1 MKILTDGGH
10 DITDEDSKRVALFI
24 GRFQPFHKGHLFM
37 IKRIFADFNEV
48 IIGIGSAQYSNT
60 KDNPFTIE
68 ERVEMIQRALKEH
81 NLKDCTVIPIEDLH
95 NDGLWAG
102 HVEKLVPRFNAVF
115 THDPLTRRLFSD
127 KDYDVVEVD
136 LHEREHYSG
145 TEVRRRME
153 RGEDWMSLVPKEVAK
168 YLRDIKAEDRVRL
181 IAAR

>member
-1 MKILTDGGH
+1 MKNLNDGRHNDTGI
-10 DITDEDSKRVALFI
+10 DGKRIALFV

-68 ERVEMIQRALKEH
+68 ERTEMIQRALNESR
-81 NLKDCTVIPIEDLH
+81 LQDCTIVPIEDLH
-95 NDGLWAG
+95 NDGQWVG

-115 THDPLTRRLFSD
+115 THDPLSRRLFHD
-127 KDYDVVEVD
+127 KDYEVIEAD
-136 LHEREHYSG
+136 LHEREQYSG

-153 RGEDWMSLVPKEVAK
+153 RGEDWISLVPKAVAK
-168 YLRDIKAEDRVRL
+168 YLREIKAEDRVRL
-181 IAAR
+181 IAGR